1 MAIRRAMAVVVALVM
16 TATFAAAQ
24 QAQQQAPKRNK
35 QEQQE
40 LERIVKAVDDVMA
53 GQPAPADSTIALE
66 PFFFRAADNK
76 MFVPMVLTITNAP
89 KTDSVMLIRIAPAG
103 ATFNPKER
111 KKVEYPW
118 EDAHFLTAAH
128 VTGEPARLTRGFMA
142 PAGTYDLYIALK
154 ERLPE
159 KAPKNAVAKTTVHKS
174 SITVP
179 DFFNGELSISS
190 IMVVDKVNNLTAPL
204 TPLEARERP
213 LVFGATE
220 IVPVSDME
228 FKKSEEFNLNFQI
241 YNAGLDANGKPDL
254 VLEYEFFRADGAE
267 EKPFNKT
274 NPQTVNASNIPPNY
288 DASKFPLPGG
298 IGIPLTS
305 FPEGSY
311 RLAMKITD
319 KVSGK
324 VLTKDMKFTV
334 KG

>member
-1 MAIRRAMAVVVALVM
+1 MAIRRAIAVVVALMVS
-16 TATFAAAQ
+16 ATLVDAQ
-24 QAQQQAPKRNK
+24 EAPKRSR
-35 QEQQE
+35 EERQE
-40 LERIVKAVDDVMA
+40 LERIVKVVDDVMA
-53 GQPAPADSTIALE
+53 GQPAPAESTIAIE

-76 MFVPMVLTITNAP
+76 MFVPMVMTITNAP
-89 KTDSVMLIRIAPAG
+89 KSDAVMLVRVAPAG

-128 VTGEPARLTRGFMA
+128 LTGEPAKLTRGFMA
-142 PAGTYDLYIALK
+142 AAGTYDVYIALK

-159 KAPKNAVAKTTVHKS
+159 KAPRNAVPKTTVLKS
-174 SITVP
+174 SVTVP
-179 DFFNGELSISS
+179 DFFSGELSTSS
-190 IMVVDKVNNLTAPL
+190 VMIVDKINNLTAPL

-213 LVFGATE
+213 LVFGLTE

-267 EKPFNKT
+267 EKQFNKT

-288 DASKFPLPGG
+288 DAAKFPLPGG
-298 IGIPLTS
+298 IGIPLAS
-305 FPEGSY
+305 FPEGNY
-311 RLAMKITD
+311 RLGMKITD

-324 VLTKDMKFTV
+324 VLTKDIKFTV